1 MIKKITNKQG
11 TEAEY
16 LELDAILNML
26 LEEFKNQ
33 RRLFQKDLAKQF
45 MRSMESNA
53 GALDFATF

>member
-16 LELDAILNML
+16 LELDAIMNML

-33 RRLFQKDLAKQF
+33 RRLF
-45 MRSMESNA
+45 
-53 GALDFATF
+53 